1 MRTFQNAASNVHVN
15 ADPGAGAVGDQR
27 VGNEKERQNLAP
39 GVVIV
44 PANTRIAGA
53 AAASLAAPAKPPNAD
68 VDATLKSWLRFANE

>member
-1 MRTFQNAASNVHVN
+1 MHVH
-15 ADPGAGAVGDQR
+15 ADPGAGAAGDQR
-27 VGNEKERQNLAP
+27 AENEKERQNLAP
-39 GVVIV
+39 GVVRA